1 MACLRGFE
9 TSITNSRRIAMTIK
23 INTPRSTPVI
33 EVPAHQLKQG
43 GRTVY
48 YTALTIAQFDD
59 ALPEE
64 IDTQIIKDNRRFI
77 PSHAK
82 SIEDYLR
89 TTDAWVL
96 GPVTLSIAP
105 QYVDFGLYEGQ
116 SNEDTPVL
124 GVLRVVSGG
133 RSFLRILD
141 GQHRRRAIKDYRK
154 SQLLDSTEIERRKQ
168 FESSQM
174 PIALYEEKDDSR
186 VRQMFADM
194 AQQRNMDA
202 ITKARFD
209 RRDPFNEAAN
219 QVMAQSE
226 WIAEYVEMDRSTIA
240 RTSDKLIAF
249 NQLATNLKT
258 LEFGY
263 FGRASQIRLQEAAN
277 DMHGVVEKGLEWID
291 EFLPL
296 VREEYLNLLSS
307 DIDPDYVSKERPKT
321 LAYNGTMLRI
331 LAGSY
336 HEWQQQCPTIGT
348 DVLASFIS
356 SMDLQPKA
364 KRSLLVT
371 AGVLVTGKISLIARR
386 QEVTAAIK
394 AIVQGAYDAHQ
405 TNTSSTNN

>member
-1 MACLRGFE
+1 MPIR
-9 TSITNSRRIAMTIK
+9 
-23 INTPRSTPVI
+23 INTPRSNPVI
-33 EVPAHQLKQG
+33 EVPAHRLKQG

-48 YTALTIAQFDD
+48 YAVLTIAQFDD
-59 ALPEE
+59 VLPEE

-82 SIEDYLR
+82 GIEEYLQR
-89 TTDAWVL
+89 TDAWVL
-96 GPVTLSIAP
+96 GPITLSVDP
-105 QYVDFGLYEGQ
+105 KYVEFEMYEGQ
-116 SNEDTPVL
+116 SNDDLPVL

-133 RSFLRILD
+133 RSFLKILD

-154 SQLLDSTEIERRKQ
+154 SQLLDSTEIEHRKQ

-174 PIALYEEKDDSR
+174 PIAVYEEEDDFR
-186 VRQMFADM
+186 IRQMFADM

-202 ITKARFD
+202 ITRARFD
-209 RRDPFNEAAN
+209 KRDPFNEAAD
-219 QVMAQSE
+219 QVMTQSE

-263 FGRASQIRLQEAAN
+263 FGRASQIRLQEVAN
-277 DMHGVVEKGLEWID
+277 DLQRIVDKGLEWID
-291 EFLPL
+291 EFLPMA
-296 VREEYLNLLSS
+296 REEYLELLNS

-336 HEWQQQCPTIGT
+336 YEWQKQFPDIGT

-356 SMDLQPKA
+356 GMNLQPKA
-364 KRSLLVT
+364 KCGLLVKSR
-371 AGVLVTGKISLIARR
+371 VLDIGKVTLIARK
-386 QEVTAAIK
+386 QEVMGAIRL
-394 AIVQGAYDAHQ
+394 IVQDAYDAHQ
-405 TNTSSTNN
+405 TETGSTNSQSL

>member
-1 MACLRGFE
+1 MA
-9 TSITNSRRIAMTIK
+9 IT
-23 INTPRSTPVI
+23 INTLNPPPVI
-33 EVPAHQLKQG
+33 EAPAHRLQQG

-77 PSHAK
+77 PSHARG
-82 SIEDYLR
+82 IEDYLQR
-89 TTDAWVL
+89 TDAWVL

-105 QYVDFGLYEGQ
+105 NYVEFEPYPGQ
-116 SNEDTPVL
+116 LNDGSPVL

-141 GQHRRRAIKDYRK
+141 GQHRRRAIKDYRR
-154 SQLLDSTEIERRKQ
+154 SQLLSSAEIERRKQ
-168 FESSQM
+168 FESCQM
-174 PIALYEEKDDSR
+174 PVALYEEDDDFR
-186 VRQMFADM
+186 IRQMFADM
-194 AQQRNMDA
+194 AQQRSMDA

-209 RRDPFNEAAN
+209 KRDPFNEAAY
-219 QVMAQSE
+219 QVMTQSQ
-226 WIAEYVEMDRSTIA
+226 WIGEYVEMDRSTIA
-240 RTSDKLIAF
+240 RTSDKLISF

-277 DMHGVVEKGLEWID
+277 DMQAVVEKGLEWID
-291 EFLPL
+291 EFLPMA
-296 VREEYLNLLSS
+296 REEYLNLLSS

-336 HEWQQQCPTIGT
+336 YEWQQDYPAIGT
-348 DVLASFIS
+348 DVLAFFIS
-356 SMDLQPKA
+356 SMNLQPKA
-364 KRSLLVT
+364 KRGLLVKSR
-371 AGVLVTGKISLIARR
+371 VLDIRKVTLIARK
-386 QEVTAAIK
+386 QEVMDAIRL
-394 AIVQGAYDAHQ
+394 IVQGAHDEHQ
-405 TNTSSTNN
+405 TSTGNPDNQ